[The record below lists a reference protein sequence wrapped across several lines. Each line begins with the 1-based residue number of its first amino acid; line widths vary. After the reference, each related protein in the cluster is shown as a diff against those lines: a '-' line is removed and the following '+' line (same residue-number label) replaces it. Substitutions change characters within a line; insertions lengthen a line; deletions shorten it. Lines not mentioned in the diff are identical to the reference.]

1 MKTFRAFAAAL
12 IASSLAAATSAAQS
26 ADTPS
31 GFPVPRFVSLKSE
44 KTNGR
49 IGPSLQ
55 HETRWLVQREGLPVL
70 VIAESGEAWRK
81 IRDPEGDEMW
91 VHALRVSGRAT
102 AIVTAGAPLDVR
114 RSADPASDLKARLAP
129 GVIVEILSCEAARC
143 RVKAEGQRGF
153 VDAGRLWGPT
163 DAQAA
168 VRAAS
173 LD

>member
-1 MKTFRAFAAAL
+1 MRRCRALAAAL
-12 IASSLAAATSAAQS
+12 LALGLAAAQTAARS

-31 GFPVPRFVSLKSE
+31 GFPVPRFVSLKSD

-70 VIAESGEAWRK
+70 VIAEAGEAWRK
-81 IRDPEGDEMW
+81 VRDPEGDEMW
-91 VHALRVSGRAT
+91 VHALRISGRAT
-102 AIVTAGAPLDVR
+102 AIVTAGAPVELR
-114 RSADPASDLKARLAP
+114 RAADPASELKARLAP

-143 RVKAEGQRGF
+143 RVKAKDQRGF

>member
-1 MKTFRAFAAAL
+1 MRLFRALAAAL
-12 IASSLAAATSAAQS
+12 IATGLAAAHSASQS

-31 GFPVPRFVSLKSE
+31 GFPVPRFVSLKSDR
-44 KTNGR
+44 TNGR
-49 IGPSLQ
+49 IGPSLE
-55 HETRWLVQREGLPVL
+55 HETRWLIQREGLPVL

-91 VHALRVSGRAT
+91 VHALRVSGRTT

-114 RSADPASDLKARLAP
+114 RSADPTSDLKARLAP
-129 GVIVEILSCEAARC
+129 GVIVEILSCEAGRC
-143 RVKAEGQRGF
+143 RVKTDGQRGF
-153 VDAGRLWGPT
+153 VDAARLWGPT

-168 VRAAS
+168 VHAAS